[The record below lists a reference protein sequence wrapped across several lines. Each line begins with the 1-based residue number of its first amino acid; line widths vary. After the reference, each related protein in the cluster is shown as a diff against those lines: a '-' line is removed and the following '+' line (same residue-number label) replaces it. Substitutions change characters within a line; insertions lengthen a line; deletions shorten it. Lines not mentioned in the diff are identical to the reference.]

1 MRRRHARLY
10 AAVPTTAAIFSLYVA
25 LSAAWIPVKA
35 EVAQWLI
42 ERSWRHSLSGRAPE
56 PPWPW
61 ADTAPAALL
70 RVPRHGVRLH
80 VLRGASGRNL
90 AFGPVVTDAGPDN
103 ADRVISGHRD
113 THFDFLRDLREGDL
127 LEWTDRRGG
136 AWYRVEELEV
146 IDSRTHRLV
155 IERGIERITLVT
167 CFPFDGPATG
177 GPLRYVVT
185 AYPLKPR

>member
-10 AAVPTTAAIFSLYVA
+10 AAVPVTAAIFSFCLA

-42 ERSWRHSLSGRAPE
+42 GRSWRHSLPGQTPE

-61 ADTAPAALL
+61 ADTAPVAVL
-70 RVPRHGVRLH
+70 RAPRHGVRLH

-90 AFGPVVTDAGPDN
+90 AFGPVVADAGTDN

-113 THFDFLRDLREGDL
+113 THFGFLRDLREGDL
-127 LEWTDRRGG
+127 LQWTDRRGD
-136 AWYRVEELEV
+136 AWYRVEDLEV

-155 IERGIERITLVT
+155 IEPGIERITLVT
-167 CFPFDGPATG
+167 CFPFDSPATG

-185 AYPLKPR
+185 AYPLRPR